1 MPTIL
6 EVLQESLEALK
17 AGGFPAGGDV
27 YDNLAQ
33 AIKQLK
39 AGDNHLDKLRAD
51 NLEQANRVIDA
62 AAKKRS
68 R

>member
-33 AIKQLK
+33 AITQLK
-39 AGDNHLDKLRAD
+39 RNAPKALRMHLEM
-51 NLEQANRVIDA
+51 NMEQALQRMDRKV
-62 AAKKRS
+62 
-68 R
+68 